1 MNHIV
6 RKGTMP
12 KYQPSANSVR
22 QWERSTHP
30 SNASRGF
37 ASTSA
42 SVPEFARSFGF
53 RPFGLR
59 DNRVQ

>member
-12 KYQPSANSVR
+12 KYQASANSVR

-59 DNRVQ
+59 NNKAW